1 MTGGNTNHYTTA
13 DLLLGPRRIEP
24 ATSNALASFKTHW
37 PPNALI
43 LMGLRPYMHSA
54 KTDRRD
60 AKTKANEHAASKHT
74 KPDTQAQQSPAM
86 AFSRTRANN
95 TKKQRNTETQKHRN
109 THIHT
114 HKHTS
119 AHKHSNTREQ
129 THHTNTRIIN
139 NRPPCKQGEASRCC
153 KSWVDENSAAGN

>member
-95 TKKQRNTETQKHRN
+95 TKKQRSKEAQKHRN
-109 THIHT
+109 TFTRTRQHARANT
-114 HKHTS
+114 SRKH
-119 AHKHSNTREQ
+119 AHHQ
-129 THHTNTRIIN
+129 Q
-139 NRPPCKQGEASRCC
+139 PPTLQ
-153 KSWVDENSAAGN
+153 AGGGIEMLQVMGG

>member
-60 AKTKANEHAASKHT
+60 AKTKANEHATFTHT

-114 HKHTS
+114 HKHTKT
-119 AHKHSNTREQ
+119 HKCAQ
-129 THHTNTRIIN
+129 THQHTRATQQ
-139 NRPPCKQGEASRCC
+139 PPTLQ
-153 KSWVDENSAAGN
+153 AGGGIEMLQVMGG

>member
-24 ATSNALASFKTHW
+24 ATSNAPASFKTHW

-43 LMGLRPYMHSA
+43 LLGLRPCMHSA
-54 KTDRRD
+54 KTSRRD
-60 AKTKANEHAASKHT
+60 AKTKANEHATLTHT
-74 KPDTQAQQSPAM
+74 KPDTQVQQSPAM
-86 AFSRTRANN
+86 ALSRTRANN
-95 TKKQRNTETQKHRN
+95 TKKQRSKEAKKHRN
-109 THIHT
+109 AETPS

-119 AHKHSNTREQ
+119 IREQ

-153 KSWVDENSAAGN
+153 KSWVDDENSAAGN

>member
-95 TKKQRNTETQKHRN
+95 TKKQRNTETQKQTHQHARAN
-109 THIHT
+109 TS
-114 HKHTS
+114 HKH
-119 AHKHSNTREQ
+119 AHHQ
-129 THHTNTRIIN
+129 Q
-139 NRPPCKQGEASRCC
+139 PPTLQ
-153 KSWVDENSAAGN
+153 AGGGIEMLQVMGG